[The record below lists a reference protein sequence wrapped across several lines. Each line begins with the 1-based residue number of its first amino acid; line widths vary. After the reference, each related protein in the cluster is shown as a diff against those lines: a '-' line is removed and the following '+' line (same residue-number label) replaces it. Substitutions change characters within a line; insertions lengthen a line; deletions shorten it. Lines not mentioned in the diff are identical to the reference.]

1 MINLERLSA
10 FVVFS
15 EHLNFTHA
23 ARVLHISQPALH
35 AQVSRLS
42 EELGVPLYVRA
53 GRVLRLTVEGEK
65 VVAFGRDLGT
75 RVAAFVGALRGEDT
89 VESVTL
95 AAGEGCFLY
104 LLGPAIQSTTHPLRL
119 ITTDLA
125 GTIDALRTG
134 RAAVGVAS
142 TDAAPSGLTLTP
154 LTEIPLVALNPN
166 GHPLFGEG
174 ALSLTALEGVR
185 LIVPPADRPHRQAIA
200 GALARAG
207 VSWEVAVEAGGW
219 ELMRRFV
226 AMGMG
231 LAIVNGF
238 CPPPAGCCA
247 RQLPALP
254 ARRYAILRRPGAP
267 SAAVAGLITA
277 LQAHAED
284 WRA

>member
-1 MINLERLSA
+1 MLSLERLSA

-23 ARVLHISQPALH
+23 ARSLGISQPALH

-42 EELGVPLYVRA
+42 DELGVPLYIRD
-53 GRVLRLTVEGEK
+53 GRSLRLTTEGEK
-65 VVAFGRDLGT
+65 VAAFGRDLT
-75 RVAAFVGALRGEDT
+75 ARVTTFAGNLRGENT
-89 VESVTL
+89 VEPVTL

-104 LLGPAIQSTTHPLRL
+104 LLGPAIQATNHPLRL
-119 ITTDLA
+119 ITADLA
-125 GTIDALRTG
+125 ATIDALRSG

-142 TDAAPSGLTLTP
+142 TDAAPAGLTLTP
-154 LTEIPLVALNPN
+154 LTEIPLVALIPAD
-166 GHPLFGEG
+166 HPLAGTG
-174 ALSLTALEGVR
+174 PLALSDLQDAR
-185 LIVPPADRPHRQAIA
+185 LIVPPADRPHRQAVA

-207 VSWEVAVEAGGW
+207 VRWEVAVEAGGW

-238 CPPPAGCCA
+238 CPPPDGGCA
-247 RQLPALP
+247 RPLPELP
-254 ARRYAILRRPGAP
+254 ARRYVILRRPGEP
-267 SAAVAGLITA
+267 STAVASLIAA
-277 LQAHAED
+277 LHTHAED